1 VFFDAFLICRDARYG
16 NLLHLPFEGGVFEQP
31 AKTMNVITYIQ
42 SLYIEKLE
50 YENKKSM
57 ANIKSPRRR

>member
-1 VFFDAFLICRDARYG
+1 
-16 NLLHLPFEGGVFEQP
+16 LLRLPFEGGAFEQP
-31 AKTMNVITYIQ
+31 AKTMSVITFIQ

-57 ANIKSPRRR
+57 ANIKQPRRR